1 MYDGILFFFVYIE
14 IKRFKCEYHVFTD
27 ADILTNR
34 YGILESDSLEEK
46 P

>member
-1 MYDGILFFFVYIE
+1 MYKVILFRIYMK